1 MDESVASALNAAKV
15 DATKPDYPEG
25 YLGGAYLAGPQ
36 RAPTPVVPLASN
48 APPMPVVSTNDEL
61 DAAVVLLLDRDAKS
75 NAEKEGVA
83 GLLNS
88 IQPLLQT
95 SRTKP
100 AASSVVSFAK
110 LLRTAPPSVEG
121 AGREGPHTP
130 SEPANTNG
138 VKHEEG
144 TVFSVKLGDNDTA
157 LSCTD
162 GVVKVTTK
170 IEGLCVQVELSPPLA
185 RSVYNV
191 LTFNGE
197 VAATPV
203 ALKERSTLI
212 VADGVTED
220 IAAAA
225 LPTAAPVVAE
235 KPVSN
240 FKRPVLAAPS
250 RASGST
256 PLDPLSD
263 ELQTSQPKV
272 DDQSEFCPSGRTSTP
287 SAPPVQDAPETSDT
301 RALRSPS
308 PAEVQEPRE
317 EYGSTALAPLPPG
330 PPPRHTGW
338 SPSDGSGSELEAR
351 RRKSARRRA
360 KRRPASLPR
369 KGRKK
374 KSTQARR

>member
-1 MDESVASALNAAKV
+1 M
-15 DATKPDYPEG
+15 T
-25 YLGGAYLAGPQ
+25 
-36 RAPTPVVPLASN
+36 
-48 APPMPVVSTNDEL
+48 
-61 DAAVVLLLDRDAKS
+61 
-75 NAEKEGVA
+75 
-83 GLLNS
+83 
-88 IQPLLQT
+88 
-95 SRTKP
+95 
-100 AASSVVSFAK
+100 
-110 LLRTAPPSVEG
+110 
-121 AGREGPHTP
+121 
-130 SEPANTNG
+130 
-138 VKHEEG
+138 
-144 TVFSVKLGDNDTA
+144 
-157 LSCTD
+157 
-162 GVVKVTTK
+162 VTTK

-185 RSVYNV
+185 RSVFNV